1 MATLKKHIK
10 WFLFHTRQDR
20 LDSISAHGA
29 YFIIISAIPFIL
41 FLFALFNQ
49 LHLSETELINEILS
63 LVPENV
69 TDAIAPYLTNNVSNT
84 SVFSISVVTFI
95 WSASSGMVAII
106 KGFDTIYD
114 VEETR
119 SFIRLRLVA
128 IVYILLMALV
138 LIITAVTLVFGS
150 TLYEFL
156 LERSSPLIATLL
168 LNFKSLFGFILLIIF
183 FCLIF
188 NVIPR
193 KKAKFINN
201 FLGAV
206 FSAAGWVLFSYFFSI
221 FVDNF
226 SNFSVVYGSLATM
239 IVMMLWLFFC
249 MYIMFLG
256 AEVSMWLEISDI
268 KKDLRQLLHKQGKKL
283 KGKFPSKKKL
293 AAKTEKTKKDE

>member
-1 MATLKKHIK
+1 MTTLKKHIK
-10 WFLFHTRQDR
+10 WFMFHTRQDR

-49 LHLSETELINEILS
+49 LHLSETELIDEILS
-63 LVPENV
+63 LIPENV
-69 TDAIAPYLTNNVSNT
+69 TEAIAPYLTNNVSNT

-156 LERSSPLIATLL
+156 LERSGPLIATLL

-206 FSAAGWVLFSYFFSI
+206 FSAAGWVLFSFFFSI

-268 KKDLRQLLHKQGKKL
+268 KKDLRRLMHKQGTKL
-283 KGKFPSKKKL
+283 KGKLPSKKSS
-293 AAKTEKTKKDE
+293 AVKTEKTKKDE

>member
-1 MATLKKHIK
+1 MNTLKKHIK
-10 WFLFHTRQDR
+10 WFIYHTRQDR

-41 FLFALFNQ
+41 FIVALFNQ
-49 LHLSETELINEILS
+49 LHLSQAELIDEILS
-63 LVPENV
+63 LIPDNV
-69 TDAIAPYLTNNVSNT
+69 TQAIAPYLTTTVSNT
-84 SVFSISVVTFI
+84 SIFSISVVTFI

-119 SFIRLRLVA
+119 NFIHLRLVA
-128 IVYILLMALV
+128 IVYILLLALV
-138 LIITAVTLVFGS
+138 LLITAVTLVFGS

-156 LERSSPLIATLL
+156 LERSGPLIATLL
-168 LNFKSLFGFILLIIF
+168 LNFKSLFGFILLVFF

-201 FLGAV
+201 FMGAI
-206 FSAAGWVLFSYFFSI
+206 FSAAGWVLFSFFFSI

-226 SNFSVVYGSLATM
+226 SNFSVVYGSLATL
-239 IVMMLWLFFC
+239 IVMMFWLFFC
-249 MYIMFLG
+249 IYIMFLG
-256 AEVSMWLEISDI
+256 AEVSMWMENSDI
-268 KKDLRQLLHKQGKKL
+268 KKDLKGLLHKQGKKI
-283 KGKFPSKKKL
+283 KGKLLSKKNS
-293 AAKTEKTKKDE
+293 AGKTQKKG

>member
-1 MATLKKHIK
+1 MAFLKKHIK
-10 WFLFHTRQDR
+10 WFMHHTRQDR

-29 YFIIISAIPFIL
+29 YFIIISAIPFVL
-41 FLFALFNQ
+41 FLVALFNQ
-49 LHLSETELINEILS
+49 LHLSQTELFDEILS
-63 LVPENV
+63 LIPENV
-69 TDAIAPYLTNNVSNT
+69 TEAIAPYLSSTVNNT
-84 SVFSISVVTFI
+84 SIFSISVVTFI

-119 SFIRLRLVA
+119 NFIHLRLVA

-156 LERSSPLIATLL
+156 LARSTPLIAALL
-168 LNFKSLFGFILLIIF
+168 LNFKSLFGFIMLIIF

-206 FSAAGWVLFSYFFSI
+206 FSAGGWVLFSFFFSI

-226 SNFSVVYGSLATM
+226 SNFSVVYGSLATL
-239 IVMMLWLFFC
+239 IVMMFWLFFC

-268 KKDLRQLLHKQGKKL
+268 KKDLRQLLHQQRTKI
-283 KGKFPSKKKL
+283 KGTIQSKKIT
-293 AAKTEKTKKDE
+293 AGKTQKTKKDE